1 MKFQSGLRMP
11 SSGYISIGVYIPI
24 LVKASGIL
32 IICMRKETSY
42 RNIIPRLMATC
53 SIMSLSLILR
63 QSTLMLEEWA
73 KLFKASGAKF
83 AGPVAEHC
91 DNFSNW
97 DSDVNR
103 FNTVNMG
110 PRRDIVGELSEAIKN
125 EGLKFIT
132 SSHHSWEWG
141 WYPTWNGLVDTT
153 AVGFEDFYGER
164 TLPETFGYF
173 SKGVRE
179 SGQFQG
185 EMLPKYCPSRKF
197 VDVWKKKIFEVVDKY
212 SPDFLW
218 FDSRLFLISEK
229 DRQEMIAYYYNKEKE
244 WNKQV
249 GLSYKNKDLPLG
261 VGILDLEKGRM
272 NAKTEY
278 PWLTDDSWAWNA
290 WSWKNEMD
298 LKTPDNV
305 IDELSDIVSKNGC
318 LLLNITPTCDGK
330 IPDEMRNGLLE
341 VGKWLKVHG
350 EAIYNTRTYDV
361 YGEGP
366 TMLKPNIFG
375 GVQARNVEFTSRD
388 FRFTRNGKYLYVIQL
403 GVPASGEEVIV
414 KSISKGSVDIKS
426 IKLLGSSEEIKCTYK
441 DSGLHIVA
449 PERMPNEYA
458 LVYKIVLK

>member
-1 MKFQSGLRMP
+1 
-11 SSGYISIGVYIPI
+11 
-24 LVKASGIL
+24 
-32 IICMRKETSY
+32 
-42 RNIIPRLMATC
+42 MATC

-212 SPDFLW
+212 SPDF
-218 FDSRLFLISEK
+218 F
-229 DRQEMIAYYYNKEKE
+229 
-244 WNKQV
+244 V
-249 GLSYKNKDLPLG
+249 
-261 VGILDLEKGRM
+261 V
-272 NAKTEY
+272 
-278 PWLTDDSWAWNA
+278 
-290 WSWKNEMD
+290 
-298 LKTPDNV
+298 
-305 IDELSDIVSKNGC
+305 
-318 LLLNITPTCDGK
+318 
-330 IPDEMRNGLLE
+330 
-341 VGKWLKVHG
+341 
-350 EAIYNTRTYDV
+350 
-361 YGEGP
+361 
-366 TMLKPNIFG
+366 
-375 GVQARNVEFTSRD
+375 
-388 FRFTRNGKYLYVIQL
+388 
-403 GVPASGEEVIV
+403 
-414 KSISKGSVDIKS
+414 
-426 IKLLGSSEEIKCTYK
+426 
-441 DSGLHIVA
+441 
-449 PERMPNEYA
+449 
-458 LVYKIVLK
+458 